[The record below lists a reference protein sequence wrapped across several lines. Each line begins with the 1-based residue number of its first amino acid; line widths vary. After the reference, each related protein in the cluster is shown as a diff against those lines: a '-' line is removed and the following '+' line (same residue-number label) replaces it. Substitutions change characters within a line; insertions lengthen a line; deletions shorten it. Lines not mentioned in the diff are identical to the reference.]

1 MSHFLILTLKED
13 LKAHLQNN
21 TSLHDTYNRYCLI
34 EADFRHFLMQQNGEA
49 ELLPLSTNQST
60 DEQTAE
66 SHASYTRIT
75 NEHEE
80 EGNNSG
86 VSTSNRV
93 DEANTM
99 VDIMDASYFATPSTT
114 NYSSISI
121 IQHMGDN
128 MHNILLQECDTQ
140 PSSIKR
146 RGKRD
151 RVRISLS
158 P

>member
-1 MSHFLILTLKED
+1 
-13 LKAHLQNN
+13 
-21 TSLHDTYNRYCLI
+21 
-34 EADFRHFLMQQNGEA
+34 MQQNGEA

-66 SHASYTRIT
+66 SNASYTRIT